1 LGVGATSIS
10 PIHAASARLPAN
22 VKPKATFVRTA
33 YLSRWVGA
41 EMEGNKKNFLEKLS
55 FKMEIRKMD
64 TW

>member
-1 LGVGATSIS
+1 M
-10 PIHAASARLPAN
+10 HAASARLPAN